1 VTPAQLRSAAR
12 ALAAGRVALGA
23 GLVLA
28 PVALGKPWLGDVARA
43 PGGKVALR
51 ALGVRDVMLG
61 GIALHVAG
69 RGGVASR
76 ALQTNAVA
84 DLVDLG
90 VTLAA
95 RRALPPTAA
104 GVAGLAGGGALSGVL
119 LARRLARE
127 APG

>member
-95 RRALPPTAA
+95 RRALPPSMTSRTPRARRA
-104 GVAGLAGGGALSGVL
+104 TLPPGAR
-119 LARRLARE
+119 ARRLARE

>member
-1 VTPAQLRSAAR
+1 MNPAHARTAAR
-12 ALAAGRVALGA
+12 ALAAGRMALGT

-61 GIALHVAG
+61 GIALHVVDRAAAG
-69 RGGVASR
+69 SR

-104 GVAGLAGGGALSGVL
+104 GVAGLAGGGAVSGVL
-119 LARRLARE
+119 LARQLARR
-127 APG
+127 APA

>member
-1 VTPAQLRSAAR
+1 MSAGHARSAAR
-12 ALAAGRVALGA
+12 ALAAGRMALGT

-43 PGGKVALR
+43 PGAKVALR

-61 GIALHVAG
+61 GIALHVVDHGAA
-69 RGGVASR
+69 ASR

-84 DLVDLG
+84 DLVDFG

-104 GVAGLAGGGALSGVL
+104 GVAGLAGGGAVSGVL
-119 LARRLARE
+119 LARRLA
-127 APG
+127 